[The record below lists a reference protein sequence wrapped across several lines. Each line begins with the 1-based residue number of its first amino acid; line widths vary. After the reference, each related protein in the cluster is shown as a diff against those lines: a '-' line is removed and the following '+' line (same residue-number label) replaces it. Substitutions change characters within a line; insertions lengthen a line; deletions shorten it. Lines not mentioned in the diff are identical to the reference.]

1 MEMSRE
7 IHWCEVCGT
16 SYNVELHH
24 IMFRSEVKALEN
36 CELNYSYLCP
46 EHHRGTYGPHGSKGA
61 YLNRKLKIRFQNEL
75 ERSWLKEYLTK
86 EDINKVLE
94 ISEIALTRL
103 LKTIKAAKLGYERES
118 VIRACLGGKLYE
130 L

>member
-1 MEMSRE
+1 MSKE

-16 SYNVELHH
+16 SYGVELHH
-24 IMFRSEVKALEN
+24 IMFRSEVKPLER
-36 CELNYSYLCP
+36 CRLNFAYLCS

-103 LKTIKAAKLGYERES
+103 LKTIKVTKLGYERES

>member
-1 MEMSRE
+1 MSKE

-16 SYNVELHH
+16 SYGVERHH

-36 CELNYSYLCP
+36 CKLNFAYLCS

-75 ERSWLKEYLTK
+75 ERSWLKEYLSK
-86 EDINKVLE
+86 DDINNVLK
-94 ISEIALTRL
+94 ISEIALCRL
-103 LKTIKAAKLGYERES
+103 LKTIKVTKLGYERES

>member
-1 MEMSRE
+1 MSRE

-36 CELNYSYLCP
+36 CKLNYSYLCP

-75 ERSWLKEYLTK
+75 ERSWLKEYLSK
-86 EDINKVLE
+86 DDINNVLK
-94 ISEIALTRL
+94 ISEIALCRL
-103 LKTIKAAKLGYERES
+103 LKTIKVTKLGYERES

>member
-1 MEMSRE
+1 MCKE

-16 SYNVELHH
+16 SYGVELHH
-24 IMFRSEVKALEN
+24 IMFRSEVKQLER
-36 CELNYSYLCP
+36 CRLNFAYLCP

-75 ERSWLKEYLTK
+75 ERSWLKEYLSK
-86 EDINKVLE
+86 DDINNVLK
-94 ISEIALTRL
+94 ISEIALCRL
-103 LKTIKAAKLGYERES
+103 LKTIKVTKLGYERES

>member
-1 MEMSRE
+1 MCKE

-16 SYNVELHH
+16 SYGVELHH
-24 IMFRSEVKALEN
+24 IMFRSEVKALER
-36 CELNYSYLCP
+36 CRLNFAYLCP
-46 EHHRGTYGPHGSKGA
+46 EHHRGTYGPHGSKGVH
-61 YLNRKLKIRFQNEL
+61 LNRKLKIRFQNEL

-86 EDINKVLE
+86 EDINDVLR

-103 LKTIKAAKLGYERES
+103 LKTVKVTKLGYERES